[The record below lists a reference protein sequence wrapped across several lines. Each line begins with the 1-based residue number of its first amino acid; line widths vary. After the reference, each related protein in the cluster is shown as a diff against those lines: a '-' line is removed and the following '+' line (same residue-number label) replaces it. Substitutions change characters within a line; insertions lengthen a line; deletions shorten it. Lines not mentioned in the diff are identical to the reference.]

1 MHLLLSVILIVLP
14 LDVSSFTSSNLY
26 QSQRTNQETKLNL
39 FGASTPPR
47 KTTEDIRSYPESKP
61 ATYDIKPGSFGFG
74 PETIVAPLLK
84 QTQLEN
90 RKLKVVY
97 VSAFDMLLLKCQ

>member
-1 MHLLLSVILIVLP
+1 MHLLLLATLVLLP
-14 LDVSSFTSSNLY
+14 LYASSFISATK
-26 QSQRTNQETKLNL
+26 RTGKLTKLNL

-47 KTTEDIRSYPESKP
+47 KITEDIRSYPESKP
-61 ATYDIKPGSFGFG
+61 ATYALKSGSFGFG

-97 VSAFDMLLLKCQ
+97 VSAYI

>member
-1 MHLLLSVILIVLP
+1 MHLLLLSVIFAVLP
-14 LDVSSFTSSNLY
+14 LNVSSFTSVT
-26 QSQRTNQETKLNL
+26 QRTEQLTKLNL

-97 VSAFDMLLLKCQ
+97 VSA

>member
-1 MHLLLSVILIVLP
+1 MHFRLLAALVLLP
-14 LDVSSFTSSNLY
+14 LDVSSFTSSNVY
-26 QSQRTNQETKLNL
+26 QSQRTNQHIKLNL

-47 KTTEDIRSYPESKP
+47 KTVEDVRSYPESKP

-97 VSAFDMLLLKCQ
+97 VSA